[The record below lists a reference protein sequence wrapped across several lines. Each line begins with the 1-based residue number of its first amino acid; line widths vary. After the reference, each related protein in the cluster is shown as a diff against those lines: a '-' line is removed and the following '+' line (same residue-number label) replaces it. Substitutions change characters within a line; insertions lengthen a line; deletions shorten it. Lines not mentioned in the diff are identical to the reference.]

1 MDYRAC
7 YWLNSVN
14 IVTVEYV
21 AMWNSL
27 RDNLELA
34 ALLPVKDILFAS
46 IIRIQRDLL
55 VYSLL
60 SSLKSKM
67 LKR

>member
-1 MDYRAC
+1 M
-7 YWLNSVN
+7 LIESLV
-14 IVTVEYV
+14 VEYV

-27 RDNLELA
+27 RDKLEVA

-46 IIRIQRDLL
+46 ITRVQRDVLL
-55 VYSLL
+55 HSHL

-67 LKR
+67 LKS

>member
-7 YWLNSVN
+7 SWLNSVN

-21 AMWNSL
+21 AIWNSL